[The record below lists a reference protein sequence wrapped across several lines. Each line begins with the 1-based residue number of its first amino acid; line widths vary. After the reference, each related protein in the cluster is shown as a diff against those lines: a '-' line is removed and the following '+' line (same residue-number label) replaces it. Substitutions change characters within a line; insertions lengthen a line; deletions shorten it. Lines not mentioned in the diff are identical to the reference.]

1 MKACH
6 HANCGRDQSKRW
18 SREDYLALHIAVA
31 AEQAGYST
39 VLIDMDPQGTA
50 EAWSESRKEA
60 PPVVI
65 PAKTATLVRTL
76 EKASGLGADFAVI
89 DTPPLAEAEARTA
102 AKAADLVLVPCRP
115 NAFDLHSIRTT
126 TDLTHFAAK
135 PAFAVFNA
143 GPVSASRL
151 YAETTELVTEIGMKV
166 APVRL
171 SSEPPSVAAT
181 GLEKRLEVEPE
192 GRRQRGRWRGYGA
205 GYVNRWLCQH
215 DNMITRSQR

>member
-1 MKACH
+1 MPTVAVVSQKGGA
-6 HANCGRDQSKRW
+6 GKTT
-18 SREDYLALHIAVA
+18 LALHVAVA

-50 EAWSESRKEA
+50 EAWSEWRKEA

-76 EKASGLGADFAVI
+76 ERVAQHGADVVVI
-89 DTPPLAEAEARTA
+89 DTPPLAEAEARSA
-102 AKAADLVLVPCRP
+102 AKVADLVLVPCRP

-126 TDLTHFAAK
+126 TDLTRFAAR

-143 GPVSASRL
+143 GPAAAPRL
-151 YAETTELVTEIGMKV
+151 YAETTELVAEIGLKV

-171 SSEPPSVAAT
+171 SERATFRHAT
-181 GLEKRLEVEPE
+181 GSGQAAQEIEPE
-192 GRRQRGRWRGYGA
+192 GKGAAEVSAVWQWICEQVAMPPRRHANTAAQVTA
-205 GYVNRWLCQH
+205 
-215 DNMITRSQR
+215 

>member
-1 MKACH
+1 MPTVAVVSQKGGA
-6 HANCGRDQSKRW
+6 GKTT
-18 SREDYLALHIAVA
+18 LALHVAVA

-50 EAWSESRKEA
+50 EAWSEWRKET

-76 EKASGLGADFAVI
+76 ERVAQHGADVVVI
-89 DTPPLAEAEARTA
+89 DTPPLAEAEARSA
-102 AKAADLVLVPCRP
+102 AKVADLVLVPCRP

-126 TDLTHFAAK
+126 TDLTRFAAR

-143 GPVSASRL
+143 GPVAAPRL
-151 YAETTELVTEIGMKV
+151 YTETTELIAEIGLEV

-171 SSEPPSVAAT
+171 SERATFRHAT
-181 GLEKRLEVEPE
+181 GSGQAAQEIEPE
-192 GRRQRGRWRGYGA
+192 GKGAAEVSAVWQWICEQVAMPPRRHANTVAQVTA
-205 GYVNRWLCQH
+205 
-215 DNMITRSQR
+215 

>member
-1 MKACH
+1 MRTVAVISQKGGA
-6 HANCGRDQSKRW
+6 GKTT
-18 SREDYLALHIAVA
+18 LALHIAVA

-50 EAWSESRKEA
+50 EAWSEWRKEA

-65 PAKTATLVRTL
+65 PAKTATLLRTL
-76 EKASGLGADFAVI
+76 EKASGLGADVAVI

-126 TDLTHFAAK
+126 TDLTRFAAK

-143 GPVSASRL
+143 GPVSAPRL
-151 YAETTELVTEIGMKV
+151 YAETAELVTEIGMKV
-166 APVRL
+166 GPVRL
-171 SSEPPSVAAT
+171 SERATFRHAT
-181 GLEKRLEVEPE
+181 GAGKAAQEVEPQGKAAGE
-192 GRRQRGRWRGYGA
+192 VDGLWRWICEQVGMPTRQHARTMA
-205 GYVNRWLCQH
+205 KV
-215 DNMITRSQR
+215 TA